1 MKRNQHKI
9 EVEVGSGNVFADL
22 GFENAEKM
30 AFKSKLVRQINREIK
45 ARNLTTARVKNLLQ
59 IDDEMLAN
67 LSRGRLTELTLE
79 HLFRYLN
86 ILGRDL
92 EVVLKFPSTS
102 SSQGKIETRKNKASQ
117 KPRNPHPGNVRRSNE
132 AVERIATAH
141 AAIKDE
147 FTAETKIT
155 QRCERLR
162 AKIQEIYGIT
172 VGTTTLNRHKN
183 IWHPKYL
190 GEPQHS
196 DKIEG

>member
-22 GFENAEKM
+22 RFENAEKM

-45 ARNLTTARVKNLLQ
+45 DRNLTTARVKNLLQ

-92 EVVLKFPSTS
+92 EVVLKFPST
-102 SSQGKIETRKNKASQ
+102 A
-117 KPRNPHPGNVRRSNE
+117 RS
-132 AVERIATAH
+132 
-141 AAIKDE
+141 
-147 FTAETKIT
+147 
-155 QRCERLR
+155 
-162 AKIQEIYGIT
+162 
-172 VGTTTLNRHKN
+172 
-183 IWHPKYL
+183 
-190 GEPQHS
+190 
-196 DKIEG
+196 